1 MVADA
6 GRIPSSLTA
15 LPLGAGEDSGLVF
28 FPVFC
33 LLGSLMFC
41 VSIWLKL
48 APRGRGIASCNSVP
62 ASLTGPW
69 LPEYVLK
76 PERKALGV
84 FKCKLEG
91 LLAVVEPSSW
101 VN

>member
-1 MVADA
+1 
-6 GRIPSSLTA
+6 
-15 LPLGAGEDSGLVF
+15 
-28 FPVFC
+28 
-33 LLGSLMFC
+33 MFC

-62 ASLTGPW
+62 ASLMEPW
-69 LPEYVLK
+69 LPEYTLK

-91 LLAVVEPSSW
+91 LLAVVETSSW